1 MYTLAPGEARVPAP
15 HIFDTFNTEQKSTRI
30 KVRVDN
36 DSHSLRKWLARV
48 ETLHRGSVA
57 YILETRKFWDVAGHQ
72 CRQLR
77 NVLTCCTLD
86 TSRGRPDI
94 ECSFH

>member
-48 ETLHRGSVA
+48 ETLLASSFSGVYTRDPQ
-57 YILETRKFWDVAGHQ
+57 ILGRSRPPMST
-72 CRQLR
+72 
-77 NVLTCCTLD
+77 
-86 TSRGRPDI
+86 TS
-94 ECSFH
+94 